1 MRVGRRRRGDVG
13 DLVGLHDLEEVLLV
27 LLLREH
33 GGRRREG
40 PHGGCARALG
50 ARVHVALVVV
60 GHVDEVRPALG
71 SAREG
76 LDAHVEGA
84 AVAREGHDG
93 RIRPVQGGK
102 PRRDPRGRGGRAREG
117 VVYAGDQDRR
127 QGVEPVEDAQAAGRK
142 RHDRV
147 FPERLQGEPVG
158 DGQPAALAG
167 PRTGQD
173 VLLLVDLE
181 EILRHSSTPCG
192 NSARWFSVPSRP
204 PRSGQATT

>member
-27 LLLREH
+27 LLLREN

-76 LDAHVEGA
+76 LEAHVEGA
-84 AVAREGHDG
+84 PVACEGHDG
-93 RIRPVQGGK
+93 RVRPVQGGK
-102 PRRDPRGRGGRAREG
+102 PRRDPRGRGGRARKG
-117 VVYAGDQDRR
+117 VVYTRDQDRR
-127 QGVEPVEDAQAAGRK
+127 QGVEPVEDAQAAGGQ

-147 FPERLQGEPVG
+147 FPQRLQGEPVG
-158 DGQPAALAG
+158 DGEPAALAG
-167 PRTGQD
+167 PRAGKYIFF
-173 VLLLVDLE
+173 LVDLE

-192 NSARWFSVPSRP
+192 NSAKLYSVPSHR
-204 PRSGQATT
+204 PRSGQGTT